1 MKKHPLCIVL
11 TLLLFSVIAPG
22 QALANSFSGQATVV
36 RANVNILPQQIV
48 LADTGPLP
56 PQGGQEHA
64 SLVDASSPGLFS
76 AKILHASAIAM
87 GDASRSEA
95 SVAKLDVT
103 VAGNTIGARF
113 LMSRAEAFCGPNGP
127 TVFGSSEIAELVINN
142 QTIVVSTQP
151 NQPGPP
157 NLPGGVSVMINE
169 QSQSVQGN
177 QADITVT
184 ALHITAPNVAEIWIA
199 TAHADITCTGVKL
212 CPADK
217 DFVTG
222 GGQVS
227 TPSGNGSFAVAGGIK
242 NGANWGHL
250 NLIDHGSGMKV
261 KGTGVTKYEVT
272 GLTTRHIEGT
282 CEFTSQGDNI
292 YKVDVDDQGEPGRS
306 DVFTITLLPSGY
318 TAGGKLTAGN
328 IQLHTCK

>member
-1 MKKHPLCIVL
+1 MKKHPLWIVL
-11 TLLLFSVIAPG
+11 TLLLFAAITPG

-36 RANVNILPQQIV
+36 RANVNVLVNQQIM

-56 PQGGQEHA
+56 AEGGQEHA
-64 SLVDASSPGLFS
+64 SLVDAAIPGLLS
-76 AKILHASAIAM
+76 VNVLHATTVAM

-95 SVAKLDVT
+95 SVARLDVT
-103 VAGNTIGARF
+103 AAGNTIGARF

-127 TVFGSSEIAELVINN
+127 TVFGSSEIAELVIND
-142 QTIVVSTQP
+142 QTIVVSSQP
-151 NQPGPP
+151 NQPPLT
-157 NLPGGVSVMINE
+157 LPGGVTVGINE
-169 QSQSVQGN
+169 QSQSVQQN
-177 QADITVT
+177 QASITVT
-184 ALHITAPNVAEIWIA
+184 ALHIIVPNAAEIWIA
-199 TAHADITCTGVKL
+199 TAHADITCTGAL

-242 NGANWGHL
+242 NGAFWGHL
-250 NLIDHGSGMKV
+250 NLVDHGNGMKV
-261 KGTGVTKYEVT
+261 KGTGVTKYDVT
-272 GLTTRHIEGT
+272 GPTTRHIEGT
-282 CEFTSQGDNI
+282 CELTPQGDNI
-292 YKVDVDDQGEPGRS
+292 YKVDVDDQGEPGRN

-328 IQLHTCK
+328 IQLHLCK

>member
-1 MKKHPLCIVL
+1 MKKHPLWIVL
-11 TLLLFSVIAPG
+11 TLLLFAAMTPG

-36 RANVNILPQQIV
+36 RANVNTLGLPQQQIV
-48 LADTGPLP
+48 LVDTGPLP
-56 PQGGQEHA
+56 PEGGQQHA
-64 SLVDASSPGLFS
+64 SLVDASVPGLLS
-76 AKILHASAIAM
+76 ANVLHATTVAM

-142 QTIVVSTQP
+142 QTIVVSTAP
-151 NQPGPP
+151 NQTVA
-157 NLPGGVSVMINE
+157 LPGGGAVIINE
-169 QSQSVQGN
+169 QSQSMQGN

-184 ALHITAPNVAEIWIA
+184 ALHIIVPPVAEIWIA
-199 TAHADITCTGVKL
+199 TAHADITCTGKL

-222 GGQVS
+222 GGQIS
-227 TPSGNGSFAVAGGIK
+227 TPSGTGTFAVAGGIK
-242 NGANWGHL
+242 NGAYWGHL
-250 NLIDHGSGMKV
+250 NFIDHGSGMKV
-261 KGTGVTKYEVT
+261 KGTGVTRYDVT

-282 CEFTSQGDNI
+282 CEVTPQGDNV
-292 YKVDVDDQGEPGRS
+292 YKVDVDDQGEPGRN

-328 IQLHTCK
+328 IQLHICN